1 MNENEKA
8 VVDHLV
14 MMTEV
19 MAGLKARLDNHDT
32 RAASLAQRCETRITA
47 LEQRLAALEEPA
59 YPDDVRDALAELDK
73 LSDYWAGRAL
83 EGRLPGLWKL
93 DNFPPIEDGE

>member
-1 MNENEKA
+1 MNNDEKA
-8 VVDHLV
+8 IFDHLLT
-14 MMTEV
+14 MTEA

-59 YPDDVRDALAELDK
+59 HPDDVRDAL
-73 LSDYWAGRAL
+73 RAL
-83 EGRLPGLWKL
+83 DAMHNGATAGT
-93 DNFPPIEDGE
+93 I